1 MRERAAPDVEHGV
14 AINSQC
20 ENVVLNAGFWLVSFS
35 SSFLPAQRRKDQS
48 HNPIQKLSY
57 YLPGNDLITR
67 YNNTE
72 GLVYKSHY
80 QHEHWRPWLPT
91 WEMLF
96 LQFKNIHFLCFCW
109 SVCGRVFCVHTL
121 SHSCSTNLPISPSIS
136 SHWSIRSCFQRVTS
150 LSTEHKGVK
159 PVH

>member
-1 MRERAAPDVEHGV
+1 MRKRAAPDVEHGI

-20 ENVVLNAGFWLVSFS
+20 ENVGLNAVFWLVSFS

-80 QHEHWRPWLPT
+80 QHEHWRPCVSLPT
-91 WEMLF
+91 WEILF
-96 LQFKNIHFLCFCW
+96 LQCKKMLIPVLLL
-109 SVCGRVFCVHTL
+109 VCVWVCVMCAHT
-121 SHSCSTNLPISPSIS
+121 
-136 SHWSIRSCFQRVTS
+136 VTQ
-150 LSTEHKGVK
+150 LFNQLQYTLTTIVMICKLRTWVTT
-159 PVH
+159 VNDQVN